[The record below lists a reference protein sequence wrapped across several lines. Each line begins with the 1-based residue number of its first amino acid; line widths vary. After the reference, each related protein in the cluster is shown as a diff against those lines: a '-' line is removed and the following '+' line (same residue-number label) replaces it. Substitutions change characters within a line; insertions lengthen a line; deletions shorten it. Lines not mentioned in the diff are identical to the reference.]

1 LFLSLSNY
9 DFGVILSPSGQGS
22 LSAETEFVGQRHTLP
37 ISRVDTIEV
46 STLVGCLLRDV
57 TSMYYSRLQSYGRFS
72 NISLSEIF
80 TLFPRIS
87 LHFIAVIKSAEI
99 SFILQSE
106 RANNGM
112 ITQAKDISYYRL
124 LAPKM
129 TRRNNTYS

>member
-1 LFLSLSNY
+1 VL
-9 DFGVILSPSGQGS
+9 
-22 LSAETEFVGQRHTLP
+22 QRHTLP

-46 STLVGCLLRDV
+46 STLLGCLLRDI
-57 TSMYYSRLQSYGRFS
+57 TSMYYSRLQSYGGFS

-112 ITQAKDISYYRL
+112 ITQAKDISYYRWL
-124 LAPKM
+124 TPKM
-129 TRRNNTYS
+129 TRRNETYP